1 MANKNLKYFM
11 REESRQEQIF
21 QVPAPARFVDENGK
35 VVQMEVKKLHND
47 TIAKIND
54 MYKSRT
60 PMKDKKGNYIVQN
73 GEVVFKTEKDI
84 AARVVWY
91 GARALKEAPYVDEFR
106 AIERDFPN
114 FSFNLALDR
123 PDPEAD
129 AAGEKYTPGFVHNV
143 LYENYLK
150 NHQAPEDCIYLMCGP
165 PMMIASVVKMLDSL
179 GVPSENILYD
189 NFGS

>member
-21 QVPAPARFVDENGK
+21 QVPAPARFVDEKGE

-73 GEVVFKTEKDI
+73 GEVVFKTEKDSVKATRHI
-84 AARVVWY
+84 IVE
-91 GARALKEAPYVDEFR
+91 ALTYPDLKDPELMKYYDCVDITDMPLKVFPGNDEFGYVSR
-106 AIERDFPN
+106 KVLEI
-114 FSFNLALDR
+114 LGLM
-123 PDPEAD
+123 D
-129 AAGEKYTPGFVHNV
+129 AAESNEREV
-143 LYENYLK
+143 EDAK
-150 NHQAPEDCIYLMCGP
+150 N
-165 PMMIASVVKMLDSL
+165 
-179 GVPSENILYD
+179 
-189 NFGS
+189 